1 MENISLIDEL
11 LLGGE
16 AEEVVEEV
24 VEEAFVEVPEPAQD
38 LTPEIPVLKIQRS
51 YHSVRREWE
60 VIVSDGSDT
69 PVEGP
74 RFFPHRFLA
83 ESVTLENFSTI
94 SFPDPP
100 DTDLEGS

>member
-1 MENISLIDEL
+1 MENISLGE
-11 LLGGE
+11 E

-38 LTPEIPVLKIQRS
+38 SPPDSPVLEIRRS
-51 YHSVRREWE
+51 YNAASREWE
-60 VIVSDGSDT
+60 VTVSDGSDT

-94 SFPDPP
+94 SFPDPS